1 MPTWIEIL
9 DGNISNII
17 TDVYYKHPAKETQ
30 ITIFGGNLKTTFH
43 SLRNNNKIC
52 LAAGNFSYDI
62 LQYEHNP
69 VINEFLNFIYSN
81 FFELR
86 ILEPLRVVL
95 NSRPSLIDKIYIN
108 TYDITI
114 HSGKFLNKVTD
125 HMPNFC
131 IFEDTYEVKK
141 YAAVSLRS

>member
-1 MPTWIEIL
+1 M
-9 DGNISNII
+9 
-17 TDVYYKHPAKETQ
+17 
-30 ITIFGGNLKTTFH
+30 GNLKTPLH

-52 LAAGNFSYDI
+52 LVAGDFNYDI

-69 VINEFLNFIYSN
+69 VINEFLNFIYSI

-95 NSRPSLIDKIYIN
+95 NSRPSLIDNIYIN

-125 HMPNFC
+125 HIPNFC
-131 IFEDTYEVKK
+131 IIEDTYKVKK
-141 YAAVSLRS
+141 YKDKDYGYAAI

>member
-1 MPTWIEIL
+1 MSL
-9 DGNISNII
+9 
-17 TDVYYKHPAKETQ
+17 
-30 ITIFGGNLKTTFH
+30 GNLKTPLH

-52 LAAGNFSYDI
+52 LVAGDFNYDI

-69 VINEFLNFIYSN
+69 VINEFLNFIYSI

-95 NSRPSLIDKIYIN
+95 NSRPSLIDNIYIN

-125 HMPNFC
+125 HIPNFC
-131 IFEDTYEVKK
+131 IIEDTYKVKK
-141 YAAVSLRS
+141 YKDKDYGYAAIWITQISLRYWVT